1 MKKMKPI
8 ETNNILIGIVVLLLV
23 VIGIQLFA
31 NNNVLR
37 DKEAS
42 LELTKNELARTLS
55 PMKDLEAEK
64 AIRIMEKEKQAAIS
78 EDTAQMREKIKAN
91 DKAYSLLGDSVE
103 IAEFK
108 IRCKENVVLWKE
120 ERVCDDESVYSDYPP
135 INSPL

>member
-1 MKKMKPI
+1 MKKMKPL